1 MTSSTQPRYLIV
13 LGTAV
18 LCYAALGIVLGIL
31 PDYVHSLG
39 GDAVIVGLAVGAP
52 AITAAGRPLAGRV
65 ADHRGPA
72 RIVVAG
78 ALVMAV
84 GTLPAFV
91 VVPLLL
97 VSRLVVGAGEAA
109 MMAATVLWLLRLAGP
124 ERRGRAMGHVGLA
137 NYGGL
142 RPSARCWRRRCP
154 VRTTSRGYGSRRR
167 SCRWWRP
174 GAPPCLGRSPD
185 RGVVPEPAADEQE
198 PDSDEQCSTLRAT
211 LRPGLGLMLVNFGY
225 VAVLSFGAAA
235 ATEQGTGIGS
245 LVIPM
250 FGVGV
255 IASRTIL
262 AGIPDCFGA
271 PRTLSVAVAPRVGR
285 AGWDG
290 RHHEHA
296 GCGVRAR
303 GDGDRA
309 GTRGS
314 VARTAGAGIGA
325 AEPARPHRGGV
336 LRRLRPRRRARRADR
351 RSRSRAADP
360 TGGLI
365 AAAGAVL
372 ATAPVALLTRS
383 RMRTSLR
390 QAERQA
396 LTLSTPR
403 AAAVQAVV
411 TSRRECSRKRDR
423 RGGGACQRVD
433 VHAGVRTGVHGIML
447 THADTPGAWRRGV
460 RRSRAPPD
468 SQAGGGQGSQRRP
481 ARRSRRGNRG
491 PDLGRFAGRVSGQSR
506 CLAAHSSIGT
516 NGVAAATS
524 ANPSL
529 PAFGSH
535 CEQDARIPKIPAG
548 STGRCNTT
556 DISLSSKGGVH
567 ESETMEVVI
576 GPAGRYVAFDRKS
589 VLHPPLETTPLL
601 GVA

>member
-1 MTSSTQPRYLIV
+1 M

-18 LCYAALGIVLGIL
+18 LCYAALGTVLGIL

-52 AITAAGRPLAGRV
+52 AITGAAGRPLAGRV

-91 VVPLLL
+91 DSLPLLL

-137 NYGGL
+137 NYAGL
-142 RPSARCWRRRCP
+142 TIGPLLAQALSGQDHLTRVWITAAILPLVAAGCAT
-154 VRTTSRGYGSRRR
+154 V
-167 SCRWWRP
+167 
-174 GAPPCLGRSPD
+174 LGRSPD

-198 PDSDEQCSTLRAT
+198 PDSDEQRSTLRAT

-245 LVIPM
+245 LVIPV

-262 AGIPDCFGA
+262 AGIPDRFGA
-271 PRTLSVAVAPRVGR
+271 PRTLSVAVALES
-285 AGWDG
+285 AGLAG
-290 RHHEHA
+290 MAVTTSTPVAVFALVVMAIGQGLAVPSLGLLALASVPPSRH
-296 GCGVRAR
+296 G
-303 GDGDRA
+303 
-309 GTRGS
+309 
-314 VARTAGAGIGA
+314 RTAGAFFAYFDLGVGLGGPIVGLA
-325 AEPARPHRGGV
+325 A
-336 LRRLRPRRRARRADR
+336 
-351 RSRSRAADP
+351 RAADP

-383 RMRTSLR
+383 RMRTRLR

-396 LTLSTPR
+396 LT
-403 AAAVQAVV
+403 
-411 TSRRECSRKRDR
+411 
-423 RGGGACQRVD
+423 
-433 VHAGVRTGVHGIML
+433 
-447 THADTPGAWRRGV
+447 
-460 RRSRAPPD
+460 
-468 SQAGGGQGSQRRP
+468 
-481 ARRSRRGNRG
+481 
-491 PDLGRFAGRVSGQSR
+491 
-506 CLAAHSSIGT
+506 
-516 NGVAAATS
+516 
-524 ANPSL
+524 
-529 PAFGSH
+529 
-535 CEQDARIPKIPAG
+535 
-548 STGRCNTT
+548 
-556 DISLSSKGGVH
+556 
-567 ESETMEVVI
+567 
-576 GPAGRYVAFDRKS
+576 
-589 VLHPPLETTPLL
+589 
-601 GVA
+601 